1 MVDCLCIAGILRIR
15 DELPDCSSIPKRQ
28 TWIPHNPSG
37 FFYKGQ
43 WQPTFCNLPR
53 DERYGECL
61 NGKHF
66 VIFGDSTT
74 RQWYRYMMEHLN
86 CSQITEKWTQKAWHK
101 RTLCYSVAMNF
112 TAEWIPNAQPF
123 YVGNSWDTRKYTTHP
138 IAAYLDEISDN
149 SKLVIVIHI
158 FAHFSNYR
166 SEIFRDRM
174 KAISKSARH
183 ALDRNKDIII
193 LVKGPH
199 TYNQVRSY
207 YYYHYRVIIKE
218 EFEELYDR
226 VVFMEQGDMTIAK
239 KNSEIHPL
247 LDILKEAIRQLIGYI
262 C

>member
-1 MVDCLCIAGILRIR
+1 MLFPISGTLRQR
-15 DELPDCSSIPKRQ
+15 DELPDCSSVPERQ
-28 TWIPHNPSG
+28 TWIQRNPSG

-53 DERYGECL
+53 DDRYGKCL
-61 NGKHF
+61 NGKHL
-66 VIFGDSTT
+66 VLFGDSTT
-74 RQWYRYMMEHLN
+74 RQWYSYLMNHLK
-86 CSQITEKWTQKAWHK
+86 CRQMTEQWTQKAWHK
-101 RTLCYSVAMNF
+101 RTLCNSVAMNF
-112 TAEWIPNAQPF
+112 TAEWLPHGQPF
-123 YVGNSWDTRKYTTHP
+123 YVGDHWENKERSTHP
-138 IAAYLDEISDN
+138 IAAYLDAVSDN
-149 SKLVIVIHI
+149 SKLVIVVHI
-158 FAHFSNYR
+158 FAHQSNFR

-174 KAISKSARH
+174 KAISRSARH
-183 ALDRNKDIII
+183 LLDRNKDVII

-239 KNSEIHPL
+239 KNACIHPTFGV
-247 LDILKEAIRQLIGYI
+247 LKEAIRQFIGYI